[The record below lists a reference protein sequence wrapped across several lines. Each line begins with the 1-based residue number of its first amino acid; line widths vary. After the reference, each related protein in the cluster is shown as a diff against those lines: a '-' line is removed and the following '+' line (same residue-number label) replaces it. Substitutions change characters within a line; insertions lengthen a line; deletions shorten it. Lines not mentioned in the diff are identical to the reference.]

1 MEIRACSS
9 CGVLF
14 PRTSEFFYKRPRSA
28 DGLRGQCKTCLKRKA
43 IPRKKA
49 NRDKTSAWQKAN
61 PDKTRAI
68 RKKAK
73 TKYRSDPAHKDEIKA
88 KQFAKRLADPLTACA
103 EGLRRGVSERSRDAG
118 FYLEPAM
125 NTVAFYRDLLRSQPK
140 CPCCGEAFLVRSGHK
155 KPGPLSPTIDRL
167 DIQIPSYYKN
177 FALICFQCNTIKSD
191 ATPAKLRRVAD
202 WQEYSMAHEVDRVFH
217 NLRAE
222 LRGAL

>member
-14 PRTSEFFYKRPRSA
+14 PRTSEFFYKHLACA
-28 DGLRGQCKTCLKRKA
+28 DGLHTQCKTCLKRKS
-43 IPRKKA
+43 
-49 NRDKTSAWQKAN
+49 TAWQKAN
-61 PDKTRAI
+61 PDKVRAS
-68 RKKAK
+68 KK
-73 TKYRSDPAHKDEIKA
+73 
-88 KQFAKRLADPLTACA
+88 AKRLANPLTACA
-103 EGLRRGVSERSRDAG
+103 TGLRNGVSKRSKRAG

-125 NTVAFYRDLLRSQPK
+125 NTVAFYQDLLRSQPK

-155 KPGPLSPTIDRL
+155 TSGPLSPTIDRL
-167 DIQIPSYYKN
+167 DTQIPSYYKN

-191 ATPAKLRRVAD
+191 ATPARHRRVAD